1 MTAVIHE
8 YIVGG
13 MRYVVGLILQY
24 GIVLLLQYS
33 TKEYAKLFY
42 HYHRDNCM
50 LGRNSDCVFP
60 LEHYL
65 SNNSLSNAEQKNFF
79 GYKEINISKQNVKEF
94 STYSEA

>member
-1 MTAVIHE
+1 MTAVTHK

-13 MRYVVGLILQY
+13 M
-24 GIVLLLQYS
+24 LLQYS
-33 TKEYAKLFY
+33 TTLLYAKLFITITGITV
-42 HYHRDNCM
+42 
-50 LGRNSDCVFP
+50 LGRNSGCVFP

-65 SNNSLSNAEQKNFF
+65 SNDPPSDAEQKNFF